1 MPVQVAAFA
10 VGAARA
16 ELTVRDEVSSTAVVG
31 TRSRRTWGLPAPARS
46 PSSFRRRQA
55 GCRLRTCPELLQQF
69 RSVRRA
75 RHPLTAV
82 SGRAARVR
90 HNRAVR
96 GEAGR
101 WRYGQDLSA
110 AILCL
115 SGAGDPE
122 HVVCRSWE
130 ARCRLLLR
138 GAYRT
143 AGSTCVPRSYLGRG
157 LADEL
162 AGDVEQLAVLRGR
175 EPGLGAACPLGVH
188 VVALH
193 QRAGGLPRQGH
204 VEPSRCRV
212 SSDLGCVAV
221 VGAALPWDR
230 DAFDRP
236 GCLGLGDAG
245 SGGGVS

>member
-188 VVALH
+188 VVALQH
-193 QRAGGLPRQGH
+193 DADGLSGQGNSGPIASLIRPRVRCGRRRR
-204 VEPSRCRV
+204 PALGSRCV
-212 SSDLGCVAV
+212 
-221 VGAALPWDR
+221 
-230 DAFDRP
+230 
-236 GCLGLGDAG
+236 
-245 SGGGVS
+245 